1 MRAVLFQFYTIETI
15 FNLALMFLHIDGFL
29 SQPLDALTLQRRVS
43 YFFYCA
49 CFYAFTVLIVFASID
64 NCTGHRLSLCEEV
77 VRNVIGFVMYVI
89 ISLMT
94 LEDAEQDFN
103 VLGVNI
109 HDTLGVE
116 KPVHPFFIYMRYQAA
131 ASLACGVMYL
141 LHATIAIDVLL
152 SNERGFYEYD
162 DADDNEGSDYIPA
175 RIYFM
180 SEWVQS
186 KLEQYEWFQSFSR
199 SATIHV

>member
-15 FNLALMFLHIDGFL
+15 FNLALMFLHINGFL
-29 SQPLDALTLQRRVS
+29 SQPLDVLTLQRRVS
-43 YFFYCA
+43 HFFYCA

-77 VRNVIGFVMYVI
+77 VRNVIGFLMYVI

-94 LEDAEQDFN
+94 LEDAERDLN
-103 VLGVNI
+103 VLRINI
-109 HDTLGVE
+109 HEALGVE
-116 KPVHPFFIYMRYQAA
+116 KPVHPFFFYMRYQAA

-152 SNERGFYEYD
+152 SNESGFYEYD
-162 DADDNEGSDYIPA
+162 DADDDEGSDYIPA

-199 SATIHV
+199 SATIRV